1 MTMTRQVPAHAR
13 SHACTRTV
21 HVANSHFRATNAYR
35 AWCALQDEWMRT
47 VFQPQQ
53 YAQAPHQPY
62 QQPQQQQ
69 MPREGPHANDLYAS
83 TNSIGSDGALSVLSN
98 ADDFSFDPSM
108 VPREWYEQQQQYE
121 IVEVQRP
128 VPQHFEMPAYQQPM
142 QPMYRQE
149 AHPVQYMDLQPMPY
163 VQQAQQQPPVEY
175 VQQPMPQVP
184 VVATIGI
191 ALWQQGRYFVIAS
204 ITPGSDAARTLKV
217 MHDPLG
223 FQNLRP
229 ALKSVDSS
237 DQ

>member
-1 MTMTRQVPAHAR
+1 VTMTRQVPAHAR

-98 ADDFSFDPSM
+98 ADDFSFDPH
-108 VPREWYEQQQQYE
+108 VRAL
-121 IVEVQRP
+121 V
-128 VPQHFEMPAYQQPM
+128 
-142 QPMYRQE
+142 
-149 AHPVQYMDLQPMPY
+149 LQPPMSGL
-163 VQQAQQQPPVEY
+163 QQCCNSCNEKKCGASCNRNRNRNRNASCTPRSPSQGEPIVCCKAQAKENP
-175 VQQPMPQVP
+175 
-184 VVATIGI
+184 I
-191 ALWQQGRYFVIAS
+191 
-204 ITPGSDAARTLKV
+204 
-217 MHDPLG
+217 H
-223 FQNLRP
+223 
-229 ALKSVDSS
+229 KSVRGLLHP
-237 DQ
+237 